1 MKLLVAVK
9 RVVDPNLRISIRP
22 DGSGVET
29 AGLKTVV
36 NPFDEVAIE
45 QAVRLKE
52 AGIASEVVLVSIGPA
67 AAKDTL
73 RAGLALGADRG
84 VLVQSDGAEVECL
97 AVAKL
102 LAAVARRENAAMVL
116 LGKQSVDN
124 DAAQCGPMLAG
135 LLEWPQASL
144 AARLRVEGE
153 KLMATCDTEDGTDE
167 LELGLPC
174 IATAELRL
182 VEPRYA
188 TLPNVMAARRKPI
201 ETVAASSLV
210 DAAALAPRLRTLK
223 VEAVDTRRHVEMLRD
238 AGELA
243 ERLQELMA

>member
-9 RVVDPNLRISIRP
+9 RVVDPNVRISIRA
-22 DGSGVET
+22 DGSDVDT
-29 AGLKTVV
+29 AGLKTCV

-52 AGIASEVVLVSIGPA
+52 AGIASEVVLVSVGPA
-67 AAKDTL
+67 AVKDTL

-84 VLVQSDGAEVECL
+84 VLVECDRPNLECL

-102 LAAVARRENAAMVL
+102 LAAVATREGASMVL
-116 LGKQSVDN
+116 LGKQSIDN

-135 LLEWPQASL
+135 LLGWPQASF
-144 AARLRVEGE
+144 AARLRLEDGQLV
-153 KLMATCDTEDGTDE
+153 AVCDTEDGTDE
-167 LELGLPC
+167 LALPLPC
-174 IATAELRL
+174 VATAELRL

-201 ETVAASSLV
+201 ETTAATSLV
-210 DAAALAPRLRTLK
+210 PTEALAPRLELLK
-223 VEAVDTRRHVEMLRD
+223 VEAVDTRRHVEMMDD
-238 AGELA
+238 AKQLA
-243 ERLQELMA
+243 KRLQELMA